1 MKMIKRLVVIM
12 CCLMMLGAQEYSV
25 PTGYIFLPNN
35 EITPAISLIAK
46 KLLVNDFGT
55 EIPFQIDKQQY
66 LARVEHHY
74 HPPPPPNSPPE
85 VQKRYPK
92 PWGVHKGITIYKKL

>member
-1 MKMIKRLVVIM
+1 MIKRLVVIF
-12 CCLMMLGAQEYSV
+12 CCLMLLGAQEYPIPAGS
-25 PTGYIFLPNN
+25 IFLPTN
-35 EITPAISLIAK
+35 EITPTISQIAK

-55 EIPFQIDKQQY
+55 VIPFQIDGKQY

-85 VQKRYPK
+85 VIKRYPR
-92 PWGVHKGITIYKKL
+92 PWGDHKGITIYKKL